1 MRGLFLFVMAI
12 FLLPSGVAKAG
23 YALPYVGEMV
33 EYDAKYEDTFIH
45 LARDYNL
52 GFTELRAANPYVDP
66 WLPGR
71 GTDLIIPTRH
81 LLPEGPRTGIVI
93 NLADMRLY
101 AYINGDEAPYHT
113 PLGIGREGLKTP
125 EGTTKIVRKKE
136 GPTWTPTARMRKE
149 DPELESHYP
158 PGPDNPLGTHAL
170 YLGWPTYAIHGTN
183 RPFGIGRRI
192 SSGCI
197 RLYPE
202 KITELYDLIPV
213 GTKVTVVNQPIK
225 VAWIDDE
232 LFLEANPSLEQSVAM
247 EEMGEVP
254 EEKLS
259 NDEMKLIIKTA
270 GQWQDRLRWPA
281 IRKALKKRNGYP
293 VSIARRPSL
302 EVDENAEVVEHDVSL
317 DFVPPEEAEALIEGY
332 EPPPEEREEE
342 AESAAEEVQEEE
354 QSALEEIYV
363 AEDETREPYDTDT
376 NLSRTFNP

>member
-1 MRGLFLFVMAI
+1 MHKIILNAAVFLGFA
-12 FLLPSGVAKAG
+12 LLSVNAQAG
-23 YALPYVGEMV
+23 YDKPYVGDMV
-33 EYDAKYEDTFIH
+33 EYDARYEDTFIH

-81 LLPEGPRTGIVI
+81 LLPEAPREGIVI

-101 AYINGDEAPYHT
+101 AFINGDAAPYHT
-113 PLGIGREGLKTP
+113 PIGIGRDGLNTP
-125 EGTTKIVRKKE
+125 EGSTKIVRKKD
-136 GPTWTPTARMRKE
+136 GPTWRPTARMLRE
-149 DPELESHYP
+149 DPELDAVYP
-158 PGPDNPLGTHAL
+158 PGPENPLGTHAL
-170 YLGWPTYAIHGTN
+170 YLGWPTYALHGTN

-202 KITELYDLIPV
+202 KITELFELIDV

-225 VAWIDDE
+225 VAWINNQ
-232 LFLEANPSLEQSVAM
+232 LYLEANPSLEQSVAM

-270 GQWQDRLRWPA
+270 GKFQERLRWPA
-281 IRKALKKRNGYP
+281 IRKALKQRNGFP
-293 VSIARRPSL
+293 VAIARRPSM
-302 EVDENAEVVEHDVSL
+302 EVKGDTVVEHEEAV
-317 DFVPPEEAEALIEGY
+317 DFGTPEEAKDLLEGY
-332 EPPPEEREEE
+332 EEPKAEEDTDK
-342 AESAAEEVQEEE
+342 ASKSSAAD
-354 QSALEEIYV
+354 EEIKL
-363 AEDETREPYDTDT
+363 AKDETVEIFQEVETANSFKT
-376 NLSRTFNP
+376 LNP